1 MTEADTEFPRRGV
14 DTDPRGIRRD
24 GRDARSTTERN
35 GRARTARSRFSRA
48 RAAATRE
55 TFALRSCAADAAGGN
70 GAQLVGRYP
79 AAATNPRVRP
89 GTRTRHSLKIFYGS
103 PVGRIQGARL
113 I

>member
-35 GRARTARSRFSRA
+35 GRARTARSRFCPL
-48 RAAATRE
+48 AAATRE

-79 AAATNPRVRP
+79 AAATNPRVTRNAHAPLAQDFTGRQLDESRVP
-89 GTRTRHSLKIFYGS
+89 G
-103 PVGRIQGARL
+103 
-113 I
+113 

>member
-14 DTDPRGIRRD
+14 DTDPREIRRD

-55 TFALRSCAADAAGGN
+55 TFALRSCAADAAGRN
-70 GAQLVGRYP
+70 GAQLVAIRLLPRIHACDPERARATRSRFFTGRQLDES
-79 AAATNPRVRP
+79 RVP
-89 GTRTRHSLKIFYGS
+89 G
-103 PVGRIQGARL
+103 
-113 I
+113 